1 MMLTQI
7 IEVRDIG
14 RQLCSVKL
22 IATNGSEVSKNLPVS
37 RSGLIN
43 RLHKYNSGD
52 LIQQAFDVLNDEER
66 EFLMTG
72 LTQEDWKDLG
82 EDDYQ

>member
-7 IEVRDIG
+7 IEVQDIG

-22 IATNGSEVSKNLPVS
+22 ITMNGSEASKNLPVS
-37 RSGLIN
+37 RMGLIN
-43 RLHKYNSGD
+43 RLGQYNRGD
-52 LIQQAFDVLNDEER
+52 LIQRAFDVLNDEER

-72 LTQEDWKDLG
+72 LTQEEWNDLG